1 MARDNHSRTALHL
14 ATLSGVS
21 ANIKALLE
29 ANADVTAKTK
39 NGRTP
44 LQLSIVAGTSIKP
57 LITAGADINVCYED
71 GGTPLHWVAK
81 ATFGTSANLHAL
93 IAAGANTRVKDH
105 GGKTPWDY
113 AENNEKLKGTKA
125 YWKLRDA
132 SNNS

>member
-1 MARDNHSRTALHL
+1 L
-14 ATLSGVS
+14 AALSGVS
-21 ANIKALLE
+21 RNIEILVE
-29 ANADVTAKTK
+29 AGADVNAQTK
-39 NGRTP
+39 DGRTP

-125 YWKLRDA
+125 
-132 SNNS
+132 